1 MKKFLTTVFAAAA
14 FATPLAGAMYENEF
28 PFIIREPAADSVV
41 NVSFLNHKP
50 AGKHGVLRAVGG
62 NFVFEDGTPVRWFG
76 LNVVDNR
83 VFNMYA
89 PETAKTVARKMAALG
104 INIVRIHHMTAGWQ
118 NAAPFFKDRAESTL
132 EFNDRALELLDRF
145 TAALKEEGIYV
156 TCELPDSSLEP
167 ALSEIPNGTRE
178 GFDLKLLMLFD
189 PEVQAYVKK
198 YVRAFFMRPNRYT
211 GRSLFEDPQ
220 FVMLGVVNE
229 VAYNYHPKGLAG
241 LNPYYTGKL
250 RPKFREYLKR
260 NRLPEREL
268 DLSLNDDASAK
279 FWNETMAE
287 GYRMWRDYVR
297 SLGYRGVISG
307 SNVGENFYHTQ
318 PSLAGDFMDAHLYW
332 GYAPWS
338 EGNVRILSGGR
349 WSPLLKKPVNESREK
364 EKYTKDL
371 FARFS
376 LASVAGKPLI
386 SSEHRTAKGGATAS
400 LGANPMQ
407 YNEYRAAGLP
417 FFSAVHAFQEWDGF
431 YLFAS
436 QGTEQ
441 LNQYERMGHILD
453 VRHDTTYLATF
464 PLSAWLL
471 RGGAVA
477 PARQRVLLKVSE
489 KDILSTKK
497 SPSFFSDLLFNTPE
511 RHRLELAYPGTAY
524 RPEDYAQVF
533 DYASSCDRKLDDIGP
548 VIESDTGEFRRN
560 WEEGYWVLDTP
571 SAQGA
576 EGFFDRTRRFELND
590 MTLEMESP
598 FGVCFL
604 ASFGEEE
611 IAGAKR
617 MMFLAA
623 GECGNTL
630 APGTDPAPNGW
641 WLKGGSPVVQKP
653 VAGTLRLKSGRCD
666 VWILG
671 EHGERKTKAAEKTDC
686 FRFDTGRDRTV
697 WYELA
702 R

>member
-50 AGKHGVLRAVGG
+50 AGKHGVLRVIDG

-198 YVRAFFMRPNRYT
+198 YVRAFFTRPNRYT

-386 SSEHRTAKGGATAS
+386 SSEHRTAS
-400 LGANPMQ
+400 
-407 YNEYRAAGLP
+407 
-417 FFSAVHAFQEWDGF
+417 
-431 YLFAS
+431 
-436 QGTEQ
+436 
-441 LNQYERMGHILD
+441 
-453 VRHDTTYLATF
+453 
-464 PLSAWLL
+464 
-471 RGGAVA
+471 
-477 PARQRVLLKVSE
+477 
-489 KDILSTKK
+489 
-497 SPSFFSDLLFNTPE
+497 
-511 RHRLELAYPGTAY
+511 GTA
-524 RPEDYAQVF
+524 F
-533 DYASSCDRKLDDIGP
+533 TSSPRRGP
-548 VIESDTGEFRRN
+548 S
-560 WEEGYWVLDTP
+560 
-571 SAQGA
+571 S
-576 EGFFDRTRRFELND
+576 
-590 MTLEMESP
+590 
-598 FGVCFL
+598 
-604 ASFGEEE
+604 
-611 IAGAKR
+611 
-617 MMFLAA
+617 
-623 GECGNTL
+623 
-630 APGTDPAPNGW
+630 
-641 WLKGGSPVVQKP
+641 
-653 VAGTLRLKSGRCD
+653 
-666 VWILG
+666 
-671 EHGERKTKAAEKTDC
+671 
-686 FRFDTGRDRTV
+686 
-697 WYELA
+697 
-702 R
+702 